1 MRIRFRSS
9 PREPTPENQ
18 AIRLESDIGGN
29 LLMNDVSIGGRMYGW
44 ARDLFPI
51 CRSITGNGVR
61 QTLGYLQKLLPGLEI
76 CEVPSGTKVLDWV
89 VPEEWNIRDAFVANE
104 SGTRVVDFRQN
115 NLHVVGYSEP
125 VSAEMTLEELQP
137 HLHSLTA
144 MPEAIPYVTSYY
156 ERRWGFCLS
165 QRLRDTLRPGKYR
178 VLIDSTLAPGFL
190 SYGEIILRGSDPRE
204 VLLSTYVCHP
214 SMANNELSGP
224 VVTTA
229 LVRWLQSLPQ
239 RRYTYRVV
247 FVPET
252 VGSITYL
259 SKHMEEMKRKTVAG
273 YVVTCVGDDRA
284 YSFLES
290 RAGNTLADSITKH
303 VIKHHYPGCVTY
315 SFLERGS
322 DERQYCSPGVDLP
335 VVSLMRS
342 KYGTY
347 PEYHTSLDNLS
358 LISPQGLAGAFG
370 ALQRCISLIE
380 ANGNYRATCLG
391 EPQLGRRGLYPTL
404 SQRDSGLQ
412 VQTMMNILAYAD
424 GQRDLVSLAERI
436 GVPAETCIAIIARLL
451 QERLLERID

>member
-1 MRIRFRSS
+1 
-9 PREPTPENQ
+9 
-18 AIRLESDIGGN
+18 
-29 LLMNDVSIGGRMYGW
+29 
-44 ARDLFPI
+44 
-51 CRSITGNGVR
+51 
-61 QTLGYLQKLLPGLEI
+61 
-76 CEVPSGTKVLDWV
+76 VPSGTKVLDWV
-89 VPEEWNIRDAFVANE
+89 VPDEWNIRDAFIANDF
-104 SGTRVVDFRQN
+104 GTRVVDFRQN

-125 VSAEMTLEELQP
+125 VSAEMTLEELLP
-137 HLHSLTA
+137 HLYSLAA

-165 QRLRDTLRPGKYR
+165 QRERDALRPGKYR
-178 VLIDSTLAPGFL
+178 VLIDSTLAPGSL
-190 SYGEIILRGSDPRE
+190 SYGETILPGSDQRE

-224 VVTTA
+224 VVTAA
-229 LVRWLQSLPQ
+229 LVRWLRSLPQ

-252 VGSITYL
+252 IGSIAYL
-259 SKHMEEMKRKTVAG
+259 SKHMDEMKRKTIAG

-284 YSFLES
+284 YSFLGS
-290 RAGNTLADSITKH
+290 RLGNTLPDTITKH
-303 VIKHHYPGCVTY
+303 VIKNHYPDCVTY
-315 SFLERGS
+315 DFLLRGS

-347 PEYHTSLDNLS
+347 PEYHTSLDDLS
-358 LISPQGLAGAFG
+358 LISPTGLAGAFG

-380 ANGNYRATCLG
+380 ANGTYRTTCLG

-404 SQRDSGLQ
+404 SKSGGSGLE
-412 VQTMMNILAYAD
+412 VHTTMNILAYAD

-436 GVPAETCIAIIARLL
+436 GVPAETCIPIIARLL
-451 QERLLERID
+451 HERLLGRID

>member
-1 MRIRFRSS
+1 
-9 PREPTPENQ
+9 
-18 AIRLESDIGGN
+18 
-29 LLMNDVSIGGRMYGW
+29 MNDVGVGEQMYGW

-51 CRSITGNGVR
+51 CRSLTGDGVR
-61 QTLGYLQKLLPGLEI
+61 QTLRYLQKLLTGMEI
-76 CEVPSGTKVLDWV
+76 CEVPSGTKVLDWI
-89 VPEEWNIRDAFVANE
+89 VPDEWNIRDAYIADN
-104 SGTRVVDFRQN
+104 SGTRVVDFSEN

-125 VSAEMTLEELQP
+125 VLAEMSLEELQP
-137 HLHSLTA
+137 NLYSLPA

-156 ERRWGFCLS
+156 QRRWGFCLS
-165 QRLRDTLRPGKYR
+165 QRLRESLRPGKYR
-178 VLIDSTLAPGFL
+178 VVIDSTLAPGSL
-190 SYGEIILRGSDPRE
+190 SYGEIILPASDQRRDLQTDERE

-214 SMANNELSGP
+214 SLANNELSGP

-229 LVRWLQSLPQ
+229 LVRWLLTLGQ
-239 RRYTYRVV
+239 RRYTYRIV

-252 VGSITYL
+252 IGSIIYL
-259 SKHMEEMKRKTVAG
+259 SRHLDEMKRKTVAG

-290 RAGNTLADSITKH
+290 RLGNTLADSVTRH
-303 VIKHHYPGCVTY
+303 VIKHHYPDCATY

-347 PEYHTSLDNLS
+347 PEYHTSLDDLS
-358 LISPQGLAGAFG
+358 FISPAGLAGAFR

-380 ANGNYRATCLG
+380 ANAIYRTTCLG

-404 SQRDSGLQ
+404 SQRGSGMQ

-424 GQRDLVSLAERI
+424 GQRDLIALAERI
-436 GVPAETCIAIIARLL
+436 GVSAESCLPIIERLL
-451 QERLLERID
+451 HERLLERID

>member
-1 MRIRFRSS
+1 MNDFD
-9 PREPTPENQ
+9 PNV
-18 AIRLESDIGGN
+18 DIG
-29 LLMNDVSIGGRMYGW
+29 DEMYGW

-61 QTLGYLQKLLPGLEI
+61 QTLGYLQKLLPGMEI

-89 VPEEWNIRDAFVANE
+89 VPQEWNIRDAFIADE
-104 SGTRVVDFRQN
+104 SGARIVDFRQN

-125 VSAEMTLEELQP
+125 VSAEMTLNELQP
-137 HLHSLTA
+137 HLHSLPA
-144 MPEAIPYVTSYY
+144 MPDAIPYVTSYY

-165 QRLRDTLRPGKYR
+165 QRVRDTLRPGKYR
-178 VLIDSTLAPGFL
+178 AVVDSTLTPGAL
-190 SYGEIILRGSDPRE
+190 SYGEIVLSGMGPHNNDSRE
-204 VLLSTYVCHP
+204 VFLSTYICHP

-229 LVRWLQSLPQ
+229 LVRWLCSLPQ

-252 VGSITYL
+252 IGSLTYL
-259 SKHMEEMKRKTVAG
+259 SEHMDEMKRNTIAG

-284 YSFLES
+284 YSFLQS
-290 RAGNTLADSITKH
+290 RSGNTLADSITKH
-303 VIKHHYPGCVTY
+303 VIKHHYQDCAVY
-315 SFLERGS
+315 DFLERGS

-347 PEYHTSLDNLS
+347 PEYHTSLDDLN
-358 LISPQGLAGAFG
+358 LISPPGLAGAFG
-370 ALQRCISLIE
+370 ALQRCITLIE
-380 ANGNYRATCLG
+380 ANATYRTTCFG

-404 SQRDSGLQ
+404 SQRGSGLQ
-412 VQTMMNILAYAD
+412 VKTMMDILAFAD
-424 GQRDLVSLAERI
+424 GTRDLVSLAERI
-436 GVPAETCIAIIARLL
+436 GVSAETCVPIIARLIE
-451 QERLLERID
+451 ERLLERIA

>member
-1 MRIRFRSS
+1 M
-9 PREPTPENQ
+9 PD
-18 AIRLESDIGGN
+18 AHIG
-29 LLMNDVSIGGRMYGW
+29 DEMYGW

-51 CRSITGNGVR
+51 CRSITGDGVR
-61 QTLGYLQKLLPGLEI
+61 KTLRYLQGLLPGLKI
-76 CEVPSGTKVLDWV
+76 CEVPSGTRVLDWT
-89 VPEEWNIRDAFVANE
+89 VPDEWNIRDAFIADEGGN
-104 SGTRVVDFRQN
+104 RIVDFANN

-125 VSAEMTLEELQP
+125 VSCEMTLEELQP
-137 HLHSLTA
+137 HLHALPA
-144 MPEAIPYVTSYY
+144 MPDAIPYVTSYY
-156 ERRWGFCLS
+156 EKRWGFCLS
-165 QRLRDTLRPGKYR
+165 QRVRDTMRSGKYR
-178 VLIDSTLAPGFL
+178 VVIDSTLAPGSL
-190 SYGEIILRGSDPRE
+190 SYGEVILAGREQRE

-224 VVTTA
+224 VVTAA
-229 LVRWLQSLPQ
+229 LVRWLRSLPN

-252 VGSITYL
+252 IGSITYL
-259 SKHMEEMKRKTVAG
+259 SRHLEAMKRNTVAG

-290 RAGNTLADSITKH
+290 RVGNTLADRVTRH
-303 VIKHHYPGCVTY
+303 VIKHHYPKCVTY

-342 KYGTY
+342 KYGAY

-370 ALQRCISLIE
+370 ALQKCLSLIE
-380 ANGNYRATCLG
+380 ANEVYRSVCLG
-391 EPQLGRRGLYPTL
+391 EPQLGKRGLYPTL
-404 SQRDSGLQ
+404 SKHGSGLE

-424 GQRDLVSLAERI
+424 GELDLISLADRI
-436 GVPAETCIAIIARLL
+436 GVPAETCIPIIQRLV
-451 QERLLERID
+451 QERLLEPAGRD

>member
-1 MRIRFRSS
+1 MNDFD
-9 PREPTPENQ
+9 PNV
-18 AIRLESDIGGN
+18 DIG
-29 LLMNDVSIGGRMYGW
+29 DEMYGW

-61 QTLGYLQKLLPGLEI
+61 QTLGYLQKLLPGMEI

-89 VPEEWNIRDAFVANE
+89 VPQEWNIRDAFIADE
-104 SGTRVVDFRQN
+104 SGARIVDFRQN

-125 VSAEMTLEELQP
+125 VLAEMTLNELQP
-137 HLHSLTA
+137 HLHSLPA
-144 MPEAIPYVTSYY
+144 MPDAIPYVTSYY

-165 QRLRDTLRPGKYR
+165 QRVRDTLRPGKYR
-178 VLIDSTLAPGFL
+178 AVVDSTLTPGAL
-190 SYGEIILRGSDPRE
+190 SYGEIVLSGMGPHNNDSRE
-204 VLLSTYVCHP
+204 VFLSTYICHP

-229 LVRWLQSLPQ
+229 LVRWLCSLPQ

-252 VGSITYL
+252 IGSLTYL
-259 SKHMEEMKRKTVAG
+259 SEHMDEMKRNTIAG

-284 YSFLES
+284 YSFLQS
-290 RAGNTLADSITKH
+290 RSGNTLADSITKH
-303 VIKHHYPGCVTY
+303 VIKHHYQDCAVY
-315 SFLERGS
+315 DFLERGS

-347 PEYHTSLDNLS
+347 PEYHTSLDDLN

-370 ALQRCISLIE
+370 ALQRCITLIE
-380 ANGNYRATCLG
+380 ANATYRTTCFG

-404 SQRDSGLQ
+404 SQRGSGLQ
-412 VQTMMNILAYAD
+412 VKTMMDILAFAD
-424 GQRDLVSLAERI
+424 GTRDLVSLAERI
-436 GVPAETCIAIIARLL
+436 GVSAETCVPIIARLIE
-451 QERLLERID
+451 ERLLERIA

>member
-1 MRIRFRSS
+1 
-9 PREPTPENQ
+9 
-18 AIRLESDIGGN
+18 
-29 LLMNDVSIGGRMYGW
+29 MNDISIGDQMYGW

-51 CRSITGNGVR
+51 CRSITGDGVR
-61 QTLGYLQKLLPGLEI
+61 QTLGYLQKLLPGLKV

-89 VPEEWNIRDAFVANE
+89 IPDEWNIRDAFIVDD
-104 SGTRVVDFRQN
+104 SGTRVVDFQQN
-115 NLHVVGYSEP
+115 NLHVVGYSQP

-137 HLHSLTA
+137 HLHSLPA
-144 MPEAIPYVTSYY
+144 MPDAIPYVTSYY

-165 QRLRDTLRPGKYR
+165 QRVRDRLRPGEYR

-190 SYGEIILRGSDPRE
+190 SYGEIILPGSEPSSEQRSDQRE

-224 VVTTA
+224 VVTAA
-229 LVRWLQSLPQ
+229 LVRWLRSLPH

-247 FVPET
+247 FLPET
-252 VGSITYL
+252 IGSIAYL
-259 SKHMEEMKRKTVAG
+259 SRHLDEMKRRTIAG
-273 YVVTCVGDDRA
+273 YVVTCVGDDRV

-290 RAGNTLADSITKH
+290 RTGNTLADSITRH
-303 VIKHHYPGCVTY
+303 VIKHHYPGCLTH

-347 PEYHTSLDNLS
+347 PEYHTSLDDLS

-370 ALQRCISLIE
+370 ALQGCISLLE
-380 ANGNYRATCLG
+380 ANRTYRATCLG
-391 EPQLGRRGLYPTL
+391 EPQLGKRGLYPTL
-404 SQRDSGLQ
+404 SQRGSGLQ

-436 GVPAETCIAIIARLL
+436 GVPAETCIPMIERLL

>member
-1 MRIRFRSS
+1 
-9 PREPTPENQ
+9 
-18 AIRLESDIGGN
+18 
-29 LLMNDVSIGGRMYGW
+29 MNDVSIGDQMYGW

-51 CRSITGNGVR
+51 CRSITGNGAR

-89 VPEEWNIRDAFVANE
+89 VPEEWNIRDAFIADD

-137 HLHSLTA
+137 HLHSLAA

-165 QRLRDTLRPGKYR
+165 QRVRETLRPGKYR
-178 VLIDSTLAPGFL
+178 VLIDSTLAPGSL
-190 SYGEIILRGSDPRE
+190 SYGEIILPGSDQRE

-224 VVTTA
+224 VVTAA
-229 LVRWLQSLPQ
+229 LVGWLQSLPQ

-252 VGSITYL
+252 IGSIVYL
-259 SKHMEEMKRKTVAG
+259 SKHLDEMKRRTIAG
-273 YVVTCVGDDRA
+273 YVITCVGDDRA
-284 YSFLES
+284 YSFLDS
-290 RAGNTLADSITKH
+290 RVGDTLADSITRH
-303 VIKHHYPGCVTY
+303 VIKHHYPGCITY
-315 SFLERGS
+315 GFLDRGS

-347 PEYHTSLDNLS
+347 PEYHTSLDNLG

-380 ANGNYRATCLG
+380 ANGTYRTTCLG

-404 SQRDSGLQ
+404 SQRGSGLQ

-424 GQRDLVSLAERI
+424 GTRDLVSLAERI

-451 QERLLERID
+451 QERLVERID

>member
-1 MRIRFRSS
+1 MS
-9 PREPTPENQ
+9 
-18 AIRLESDIGGN
+18 
-29 LLMNDVSIGGRMYGW
+29 DVSIGDQMYGW

-51 CRSITGNGVR
+51 CRSLTGDGVR

-76 CEVPSGTKVLDWV
+76 SEVPSGTKVLDWV
-89 VPEEWNIRDAFVANE
+89 IPDEWNIRDAFIADA
-104 SGTRVVDFRQN
+104 SGTRIIDFRQN

-125 VSAEMTLEELQP
+125 ISTEMTLEELQP
-137 HLHSLTA
+137 HLHSLPA
-144 MPEAIPYVTSYY
+144 MPDAIPYVTSYY

-165 QRLRDTLRPGKYR
+165 QRVRDTLRPGQFR
-178 VLIDSTLAPGFL
+178 VVIDSTLAPGSL
-190 SYGEIILRGSDPRE
+190 SYGEIILPGSGDRQGDQRE

-224 VVTTA
+224 VMTTA
-229 LVRWLQSLPQ
+229 LVRWLRSLPQ
-239 RRYTYRVV
+239 RRYTYRIV

-252 VGSITYL
+252 IGSVTYL
-259 SKHMEEMKRKTVAG
+259 SSHLEEMKRKTIAG

-290 RAGNTLADSITKH
+290 RLGTTLADSITKH
-303 VIKHHYPGCVTY
+303 VIKHHYPDCVRY
-315 SFLERGS
+315 SFLDRGS

-335 VVSLMRS
+335 LVSLMRS

-347 PEYHTSLDNLS
+347 PEYHTSLDDLS
-358 LISPQGLAGAFG
+358 LISPAGLAGAFG

-380 ANGNYRATCLG
+380 ANGTYRATCLG

-404 SQRDSGLQ
+404 SQRGSGLP

-424 GQRDLVSLAERI
+424 GQRDLISLAERI
-436 GVPAETCIAIIARLL
+436 GAPAETCIPIIERPL

>member
-1 MRIRFRSS
+1 MNNFS
-9 PREPTPENQ
+9 PNV
-18 AIRLESDIGGN
+18 DIG
-29 LLMNDVSIGGRMYGW
+29 DEMYGW
-44 ARDLFPI
+44 ARDLFPT

-61 QTLGYLQKLLPGLEI
+61 QTLGYLQKLLPEMEI

-89 VPEEWNIRDAFVANE
+89 IPEEWNIRDAFIADE
-104 SGTRVVDFRQN
+104 SGARIVDFCQN

-125 VSAEMTLEELQP
+125 VSAEMTLNELQP
-137 HLHSLTA
+137 HLYSLPA
-144 MPEAIPYVTSYY
+144 MPDAIPYVTSYY

-165 QRLRDTLRPGKYR
+165 QRVRDTLRPGKYR
-178 VLIDSTLAPGFL
+178 VVVDSTLTPGSL
-190 SYGEIILRGSDPRE
+190 SYGETVLRGTEPLNNDSRE
-204 VLLSTYVCHP
+204 VLLSTYICHP

-229 LVRWLQSLPQ
+229 LVRWLRSLPQ

-252 VGSITYL
+252 IGSLAYL
-259 SKHMEEMKRKTVAG
+259 SAHMDEMKRNTIAG

-284 YSFLES
+284 YSFLQS
-290 RAGNTLADSITKH
+290 RSGNTLADSITKH
-303 VIKHHYPGCVTY
+303 VIKHHYPDCAVY
-315 SFLERGS
+315 DFLERGS

-347 PEYHTSLDNLS
+347 PEYHTSLDDLN

-370 ALQRCISLIE
+370 ALQRCITLIE
-380 ANGNYRATCLG
+380 ANGTYRTTCFG

-412 VQTMMNILAYAD
+412 VKTMMDILAFAD
-424 GQRDLVSLAERI
+424 GTRDLVSLAERI
-436 GVPAETCIAIIARLL
+436 GVSAETCVPIIARLIK
-451 QERLLERID
+451 ERLLERIA